1 VNIKRWQIE
10 IPKESH
16 SLPLSDNKGPGERF
30 GVQRKE
36 GKVGRSEEQK
46 DHFS

>member
-1 VNIKRWQIE
+1 VIIKRWQIE
-10 IPKESH
+10 IPKKGH
-16 SLPLSDNKGPGERF
+16 SLPLSNNKGPGEGF